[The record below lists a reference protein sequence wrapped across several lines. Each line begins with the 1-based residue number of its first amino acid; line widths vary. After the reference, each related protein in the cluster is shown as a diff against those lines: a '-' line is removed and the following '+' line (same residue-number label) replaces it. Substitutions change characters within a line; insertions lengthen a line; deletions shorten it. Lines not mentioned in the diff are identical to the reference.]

1 MLSLAKGDDHANYEA
16 CPVNDQIQIDNV
28 VSRHITALVIKLV
41 VDVFARVGE
50 LLDDAGEECD
60 DLGDEVFHS
69 FVVLSF
75 TYNCFQL
82 IQCC

>member
-1 MLSLAKGDDHANYEA
+1 MLLLAKADDHANCKA
-16 CPVNDQIQIDNV
+16 CPVNDQIQIDDV
-28 VSRHITALVIKLV
+28 VNRHITALIIKLV

-69 FVVLSF
+69 LVVLSF
-75 TYNCFQL
+75 YVFFL
-82 IQCC
+82 